1 MTVQLNIKDP
11 KTTALVT
18 ELAQITGRSKTDAIR
33 VAVEAA
39 LAREKAAKQE
49 EIARKLARIREIVA
63 EIHRRV
69 PADNFLTDDDLY
81 DENGLPK

>member
-18 ELAQITGRSKTDAIR
+18 ELAELTGRSKTEAIR
-33 VAVEAA
+33 LAVEAA
-39 LAREKAAKQE
+39 IAREKAGKEE
-49 EIARKLARIREIVA
+49 EIARKIARIREIVTDL
-63 EIHRRV
+63 HRRV